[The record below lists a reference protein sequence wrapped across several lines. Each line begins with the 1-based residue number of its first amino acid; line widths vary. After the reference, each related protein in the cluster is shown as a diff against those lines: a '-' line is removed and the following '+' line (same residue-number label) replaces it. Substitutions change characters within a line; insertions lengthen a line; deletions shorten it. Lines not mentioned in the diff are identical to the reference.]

1 MKKIN
6 VLKYAVAVAL
16 LFAVNNEANAQFGK
30 LKSLANKAKNAVTEK
45 VEQKTNVDTNVDTTV
60 DTSVDTSADTS
71 ADSNESNNNVWMSPI
86 VVENNGAKAAGG
98 LDKYIGM
105 TDADEALVFSYYK
118 PGESDFRTNG
128 KYDCGKTY
136 GNMIAQT
143 LVDMYRMIKS
153 DGKMDLASCTPE
165 NLRDFYYG
173 KPKGASVV
181 TGRPYLTDNLEH
193 AMNPRSKYSSLSKGE
208 QNVLMS
214 KADADAF
221 KRVAEKA
228 KKAYEAKFGAIPKA

>member
-1 MKKIN
+1 MNKYFKI
-6 VLKYAVAVAL
+6 AMAAAM
-16 LFAVNNEANAQFGK
+16 LFAVNQNADAQFGK
-30 LKSLANKAKNAVTEK
+30 LKKLANKAKETVTNTE
-45 VEQKTNVDTNVDTTV
+45 NTTV
-60 DTSVDTSADTS
+60 
-71 ADSNESNNNVWMSPI
+71 SNPVEESSEGSYMSPI

-105 TDADEALVFSYYK
+105 TEPDEALVYSYYK
-118 PGESDFRTNG
+118 PGESDFRTGG

-153 DGKMDLASCTPE
+153 KGKMDLASCTPE

-173 KPKGASVV
+173 KPKGTAVV
-181 TGRPYLTDNLEH
+181 TGKPYLNDYLEH
-193 AMNPRSKYSSLSKGE
+193 AQNPRSKYDSLRKGE

-221 KRVAEKA
+221 KRAAEKA
-228 KKAYEAKFGAIPKA
+228 KKAYEAQFGAIPKE

>member
-1 MKKIN
+1 MC
-6 VLKYAVAVAL
+6 LAL
-16 LFAVNNEANAQFGK
+16 MLLAPVGANAQFGK
-30 LKSLANKAKNAVTEK
+30 LKKLADKAKQTITTGEVSGTEDVTD
-45 VEQKTNVDTNVDTTV
+45 VTNSSSSSSDN
-60 DTSVDTSADTS
+60 SF
-71 ADSNESNNNVWMSPI
+71 MSPI

-105 TDADEALVFSYYK
+105 TEPDEVLVYSYYK
-118 PGESDFRTNG
+118 PGESDFRTGG

-153 DGKMDLASCTPE
+153 KGKMDLASCTPE

-173 KPKGASVV
+173 KPKGTAVV
-181 TGRPYLTDNLEH
+181 TGKPYLNDYLEH
-193 AMNPRSKYSSLSKGE
+193 AQNPRSKYDSLRKGE

-221 KRVAEKA
+221 KRAAEKA
-228 KKAYEAKFGAIPKA
+228 KKAYEAQFGAIPKQ

>member
-1 MKKIN
+1 MKTFIK
-6 VLKYAVAVAL
+6 LSMAVAM
-16 LFAVNNEANAQFGK
+16 LFVVNMNANAQFGK
-30 LKSLANKAKNAVTEK
+30 LKKLADKAKQTVTTGE
-45 VEQKTNVDTNVDTTV
+45 VSGTEDVTNVASPTTS
-60 DTSVDTSADTS
+60 TSSEGS
-71 ADSNESNNNVWMSPI
+71 FMSPI

-214 KADADAF
+214 KTDADAF

-228 KKAYEAKFGAIPKA
+228 KKAYEAKFGAIPKAYFNMNYA

>member
-6 VLKYAVAVAL
+6 VLKYAVAIAL
-16 LFAVNNEANAQFGK
+16 LFAVNTEANAQFGK
-30 LKSLANKAKNAVTEK
+30 LKNLAKKAKDAVEK
-45 VEQKTNVDTNVDTTV
+45 VEDKTTVNTNVDTNVDANVSNTV
-60 DTSVDTSADTS
+60 T
-71 ADSNESNNNVWMSPI
+71 ESNNDAGNNDVWMSPI
-86 VVENNGAKAAGG
+86 VVENNGTKAAGG

-128 KYDCGKTY
+128 KYDCAKTY

-165 NLRDFYYG
+165 SLRDFYYG

-193 AMNPRSKYSSLSKGE
+193 AMNPRSKYSSLRKGE
-208 QNVLMS
+208 QNVLMT